1 MQTMPFL
8 FSIPSQV
15 FPSLH
20 PGLNPSVTHLLLTLL
35 PPSAAALLASLF
47 FLENKHAPTSWPLY
61 PLFLY
66 LEHPFL
72 RCPLDSLSLT
82 SSLGSNTILLVGPTL
97 NTPHKTPASISPSPT
112 TPPPYTLLYFFHK
125 IWYVI
130 YLLIYLPMVYLP
142 QLESE
147 APWEQGWWLENCF
160 IPSNYSSYRHR
171 YSSYWR

>member
-1 MQTMPFL
+1 MQTMPLL

-20 PGLNPSVTHLLLTLL
+20 SGLNPSVTHLLLTLL

-72 RCPLDSLSLT
+72 RCPLDSLSHLPQVLAQIP
-82 SSLGSNTILLVGPTL
+82 SYWWDLLSI
-97 NTPHKTPASISPSPT
+97 PHIKHQPPNPHLPL
-112 TPPPYTLLYFFHK
+112 PPPYTLLYFFHK